1 MSDISQ
7 RLAKLSPAK
16 RELLQRR
23 VGKRPETA
31 EPIAIVGMACRFPGA
46 SDPDAYWRMLRDGI
60 VATGE
65 IPPSRWDIDEL
76 FDPTGEEPGKMS
88 IRTGGFVDDVDQ
100 FDPMFFGIAPRE
112 AGKMDPQQRL
122 LLEVAWQSLE
132 QGGLAPEALSG
143 SPTGVFIGI
152 GGTDYSKIPNQFD
165 NYLDYIDAHGGT
177 GNALSIA
184 ANRLSYVFNFHGPSM
199 AIDTACSSALVA
211 VHLAVQ
217 SLRNHECD
225 AALAGGVNLILT
237 PEVTIAFSK
246 ARMLSASG
254 RCRPFDAAADGYLR
268 GEGCGIIVLKRLT
281 DAARQGDNI
290 LAVLRGVAVNQDG
303 RTSGITAPNSRSQAA
318 VIRAALAS
326 AGLSAEQVGYIE
338 AHGTATVL
346 GDPIEVEGLREVFRR
361 RRGDQPPCYM
371 GSSKAHVGH
380 LETASG
386 MAGMI
391 KVILMMQHGLIP
403 RQAGFEQLNP
413 NMPPLDDT
421 RLVIPREP
429 VEWPSGREPRIAGV
443 SSFGFGGTN
452 VHVVLEEAS
461 AAEIEPPENDRPMH
475 LLALSAKT
483 KTAVEKLSD
492 AYLQYIDD
500 HPDASLADICHSAA
514 TGRSHFNHR
523 LAVVAN
529 SREALRAEL
538 EKARRG
544 QHSAAVK
551 SGQVKLVRRPKVA
564 MLFTGQGSQHVGM
577 GRILFET
584 QPVFRNALKQCDEI
598 LYDFL
603 DEPLLGLLYGEPG
616 RESPLDETIYTQ
628 PALFAVEYALAALW
642 RSWGIEP
649 DVVLGHSIGEYVAA
663 CIAGV
668 FSLEDGL
675 RLIADRARLMQQ
687 LPKDGLMAA
696 VFAPPARVAEVL
708 QPHREQ
714 VCIAGAN
721 GPENT
726 VISGRAEALRAVVEQ
741 FDTAGVGVRMLSVSH
756 AFHSPLMDPI
766 LDDFGTL
773 AAEVEYHT
781 PRIPLASNLTG
792 QVITDDVPDADY
804 WRRHIR
810 STVRFAE
817 GMQRLAELEVNAML
831 EVGPMPHLLGMGRR
845 CLPKSKALWI
855 PSLRKDKDEWRT
867 MLAGLAELYVLGVKV
882 DWSGFDRHWPRRRLE
897 LPTYPFERTRHWF
910 DPKGATRRSSSAG
923 RGPTLHPLL
932 GSRVPSV
939 LETTLFEV
947 RLSSRSPKYLV
958 DHQVQGSPVMPAA
971 AYVEQA
977 LAAARQV
984 FGPGRHLVEDL
995 SIEEAMFLPQG
1006 SGRVVQTTVAPETAG
1021 RSTCEIHSTPADSQ
1035 EEKPH
1040 WNLHACCQLRHAE
1053 TAEGLARPPA
1063 IDLEEVRSRAIDV
1076 KHHAEFYE
1084 LMSSRGLA
1092 YGPAFQALK
1101 DLHRTDRDA
1110 LAEIRLNEEVAAE
1123 LDRYHLHPALLD
1135 AGLQIMAGV
1144 VPLQP
1149 DGSYS
1154 PYAYMPVGLQS
1165 VCVHGELAERMFAY
1179 AVRTSPDDGP
1189 SPQSLQADVYLLDE
1203 NGRPLA
1209 SFAGVRVQR
1218 LGRTPLQ
1225 DQGVDIRNW
1234 LYRVNWQPQ
1243 PLPEAEHSDARPAA
1257 AVRQGNW
1264 LIFADAAGVG
1274 HRLAEGLRQQGSR
1287 CVCVTPGE
1295 QFLAPAADASGNA
1308 ETYRIDPL
1316 NGEHYRK
1323 LLEEAFA
1330 AERPA
1335 CAGIVHLWSL
1345 DIPGPDEKEVAW
1357 LDDSR
1362 RLGCGS
1368 VLQLLQQ
1375 SARFGFAKP
1384 PGLYLVTQAAQSVG
1398 QQAGAVAVGQSAL
1411 WGMGRVAAME
1421 HPEMRCRLID
1431 LDPAEQLQTDR
1442 GLTQFSRSEN
1452 ETDRTDRGLSQFSR
1466 SENGTVPLPTPV
1478 TQLLDELAAGDDE
1491 DQVAYRGGTRYT
1503 ARLEQDPD
1511 TLGIKR
1517 ESAGDGKLSVPRQ
1530 GAFQLRIPN
1539 PGSIDS
1545 LRFEPFERR
1554 RVEAGQVEIEVRAA
1568 GLNFSDVLKALGL
1581 YPGVSDEIVPLG
1593 IEASGIVTA
1602 VGQGVER
1609 FKPGDAVMGVAPYAF
1624 GSHAVSTEYALAP
1637 KPDSMTDDEACT
1649 IPITFLT
1656 AYYALRRLADLQP
1669 GERVLIHAG
1678 AGGVGLAAI
1687 QIAQHVGAEIFAT
1700 AGSDRKRDYLRSLG
1714 VPHVMNSRTL
1724 QFADEIMHVTRRQG
1738 VDVVLNSLPGEAI
1751 TKSLGVLGAYGR
1763 FLEIGKTDIYQNHKI
1778 GLLPFQ
1784 DNLSYFAIDL
1794 DRMLRQRPDYVR
1806 RLFTELI
1813 GHFEAGDYRPLELT
1827 RFGIEQ
1833 IAAAFRYMTQRKN
1846 IGKVVVSLEERPQQ
1860 GDEQA
1865 PTQPVRKDGT
1875 YLITGGLGALGL
1887 QLAGR
1892 LAEQGAGALV
1902 LLSRRAASPAAAEV
1916 IETLRSAGAQVAAL
1930 QGDVTDRRSL
1940 RAALDQIPAEFPPL
1954 RGAVHAAGV
1963 LDDGVM
1969 FDMDLARLDR
1979 AMAPKVQGAWNLHTA
1994 TLGQPLEFFVLFSS
2008 VASVLGSPGQGNYA
2022 AGNAFLDALA
2032 QWRQAAGLPAI
2043 AVNWGPW
2050 ADSGMAAEAG
2060 RSELIKSRGMDLI
2073 PADKALEVFDRSL
2086 RSEVANFAAIDA
2098 HWSDMLRLMRDRT
2111 PSLLRELAQ
2120 RAAESSDGV
2129 QPGIE
2134 ADHALRRELLAADLE
2149 RRRAMLRDY
2158 LVEQL
2163 APIMGVEPADLD
2175 VQQPLNTLG
2184 LDSLMAVE
2192 LKNTL
2197 EGRLLLE
2204 VPIAQF
2210 MDSPSV
2216 TSLSDFAAETLGEEG
2231 DGGGGEK
2238 TKESPGDD
2246 SAAPPPAGEWSPL
2259 VTLHRGGDRS
2269 PLFCVHGIGGDL
2281 RCYLEL
2287 ARILGNDRPVYAL
2300 QPRGIDG
2307 LLGPPDS
2314 MDQMIAEYIAAIR
2327 QVQPEGPY
2335 RMAGWSA
2342 GGIFAYEIARRLL
2355 GEDGPA
2361 GVLLLF
2367 DTPLPSAFDTA
2378 DVNDDARFLFDVAN
2392 FANQFSAA
2400 QMDLSYEQLRTL
2412 DSRTCFQ
2419 TALAEAKKHNV
2430 VPANVPDDYIRRLVE
2445 VCKLH
2450 VRMIMQYQPAAIEQ
2464 PVYGFRPSQRGALA
2478 EAAGRDLSAHRGWDR
2493 IVGDRWTLRESPGDH
2508 FTMMTGRNAQQLA
2521 ELVAERLDETEA

>member
-23 VGKRPETA
+23 LGKKPETA
-31 EPIAIVGMACRFPGA
+31 EPIAIVGMGCRFPGA
-46 SDPDAYWRMLRDGI
+46 VDPDAYWRMLRDGI

-132 QGGLAPEALSG
+132 QGGLAPETLSG

-165 NYLDYIDAHGGT
+165 NYLEHIDAHGGT

-199 AIDTACSSALVA
+199 AVDTACSSALVA

-281 DAARQGDNI
+281 DAARQRDNI

-361 RRGDQPPCYM
+361 RGGDQPPCYM

-403 RQAGFEQLNP
+403 RQAAFEQLNP
-413 NMPPLDDT
+413 NMPPLEDT

-429 VEWPSGREPRIAGV
+429 IEWPTGREPRIAGV

-461 AAEIEPPENDRPMH
+461 AAETRPPENDRPLH

-492 AYLQYIDD
+492 TYRQYVDD

-523 LAVVAN
+523 LAVVAG

-538 EKARRG
+538 EKARQG
-544 QHSAAVK
+544 QRSAAVR
-551 SGQVKLVRRPKVA
+551 SGQVKLVKRPKVA

-584 QPVFRNALKQCDEI
+584 QPVFRDALKQCDEI

-603 DEPLLGLLYGEPG
+603 DEPLLTLLYGEPG

-687 LPKDGLMAA
+687 LPKNGSMAA
-696 VFAPPARVAEVL
+696 VFASPARVAEML
-708 QPHREQ
+708 QPYKEQ

-726 VISGRAEALRAVVEQ
+726 VISGQAEALRAVVEQ
-741 FDTAGVGVRMLSVSH
+741 FDAAGVGTRMLAVSH
-756 AFHSPLMDPI
+756 AFHSHLMDPI

-773 AAEVEYHT
+773 AAEVEYHA

-792 QVITDDVPDADY
+792 QIVTDDVPDADY

-831 EVGPMPHLLGMGRR
+831 EVGPMPHLSGMGRR
-845 CLPKSKALWI
+845 CLPKSEALWI
-855 PSLRKDKDEWRT
+855 PSLRKGKDEWQT

-882 DWSGFDRHWPRRRLE
+882 DWSGFDRPWPRRRLE
-897 LPTYPFERTRHWF
+897 LPTYPFERSRHWF
-910 DPKGATRRSSSAG
+910 DPKGATRRGSSTG

-932 GSRVPSV
+932 GSRLPSA

-1035 EEKPH
+1035 DEKPH

-1053 TAEGLARPPA
+1053 TADDDHPRPA
-1063 IDLEEVRSRAIDV
+1063 IDLAEFRSRAIAV
-1076 KHHAEFYE
+1076 KDHAEFYE

-1101 DLHRTDRDA
+1101 DLHFADRDA
-1110 LAEIRLNEEVAAE
+1110 LAEVGLNEEVAAE

-1135 AGLQIMAGV
+1135 AGLQLIAGV

-1154 PYAYMPVGLQS
+1154 PYTYMPVGMRS
-1165 VCVHGELAERMFAY
+1165 VRIHRELAGQMFAY
-1179 AVRTSPDDGP
+1179 AVRTSADEGP
-1189 SPQSLQADVYLLDE
+1189 SPESLQADVYLLDAE
-1203 NGRPLA
+1203 GRPLA
-1209 SFAGVRVQR
+1209 SICGVRVQR
-1218 LGRTPLQ
+1218 LGRTPLREQ
-1225 DQGVDIRNW
+1225 DVDIRNW
-1234 LYRVNWQPQ
+1234 LYRINWQPQ
-1243 PLPEAEHSDARPAA
+1243 PLPETEHSDAPPAA

-1264 LIFADAAGVG
+1264 LIFSDAAGVG
-1274 HRLAEGLRQQGSR
+1274 HLLAESLRQQGSR
-1287 CVCVTPGE
+1287 CVCVSPGQ
-1295 QFLAPAADASGNA
+1295 QFLAPADDDPGSA
-1308 ETYRIDPL
+1308 ESYCIDPL

-1345 DIPGPDEKEVAW
+1345 DIPGPDEQQVAW
-1357 LDDSR
+1357 LEDAR

-1375 SARFGFAKP
+1375 AARQRFAKP
-1384 PGLYLVTQAAQSVG
+1384 PGLYLVTQAAQSLG
-1398 QQAGAVAVGQSAL
+1398 QEAEAVAVGQSAL

-1421 HPEMRCRLID
+1421 HPEMRCRLVD
-1431 LDPAEQLQTDR
+1431 LDPAEQLQSDR
-1442 GLTQFSRSEN
+1442 GLSQFSRSEN
-1452 ETDRTDRGLSQFSR
+1452 EGSRGLSQFSR
-1466 SENGTVPLPTPV
+1466 SENGTVPLRS
-1478 TQLLDELAAGDDE
+1478 LLLTRLLAELAAGDGE
-1491 DQVAYRGGTRYT
+1491 DQVAYRGGTRYA

-1511 TLGIKR
+1511 ALGAKE

-1545 LRFEPFERR
+1545 LRFETFERR

-1581 YPGVSDEIVPLG
+1581 YPGITDEIVPLG

-1609 FKPGDAVMGVAPYAF
+1609 FKPGDAVTGVVPYAF
-1624 GSHAVSTEYALAP
+1624 GSHAVSTEYALVY
-1637 KPDSMTDDEACT
+1637 KPRSMTDEQACT

-1687 QIAQHVGAEIFAT
+1687 QIAQHIGAEIFAT

-1794 DRMLRQRPDYVR
+1794 DRMFRQRPDYVR
-1806 RLFTELI
+1806 RLFAELI

-1827 RFGIEQ
+1827 RFGVEQ
-1833 IAAAFRYMTQRKN
+1833 ITAAFRYMTQRKN
-1846 IGKVVVSLEERPQQ
+1846 IGKVVVSMAERPQQ
-1860 GDEQA
+1860 SDETQA

-1892 LAEQGAGALV
+1892 LAQRGAGALV
-1902 LLSRRAASPAAAEV
+1902 LLSRRAPSPAAAET
-1916 IETLRSAGAQVAAL
+1916 IETLRSAGTRVAAL
-1930 QGDVTDRRSL
+1930 QADVTDRRAL
-1940 RAALDQIPAEFPPL
+1940 QAALEQIPDGFPPL
-1954 RGAVHAAGV
+1954 RGVVHAAGV

-1969 FDMDLARLDR
+1969 FEMDLTRLDR
-1979 AMAPKVQGAWNLHTA
+1979 AMAPKVQGAWNLHAA
-1994 TLGQPLEFFVLFSS
+1994 TLGEPLEFFVLFSS

-2060 RSELIKSRGMDLI
+2060 RSELIKSRGMDLL
-2073 PADKALEVFDRSL
+2073 PADKALEVFDQSL
-2086 RSEVANFAAIDA
+2086 LPGVANFAAIDA
-2098 HWSDMLRLMRDRT
+2098 HWSDMLRLMRDRV
-2111 PSLLRELAQ
+2111 PSLLQKLAQ

-2129 QPGIE
+2129 QPGVE
-2134 ADHALRRELLAADLE
+2134 ADHALRRKLLAADLQQ
-2149 RRRAMLRDY
+2149 RKAMLRDY
-2158 LVEQL
+2158 LLEQL

-2184 LDSLMAVE
+2184 MDSLMAVE

-2210 MDSPSV
+2210 MESPSV

-2231 DGGGGEK
+2231 NGDKPGE
-2238 TKESPGDD
+2238 SAGAD
-2246 SAAPPPAGEWSPL
+2246 SAAAPPAGEWSPL
-2259 VTLHRGGDRS
+2259 VTLHRGGAAA
-2269 PLFCVHGIGGDL
+2269 PLFCVHGVGGDL
-2281 RCYLEL
+2281 RCYLDL
-2287 ARILGNDRPVYAL
+2287 AQILGNDRPVYAL

-2307 LLGPPDS
+2307 LFAPPDS
-2314 MDQMIAEYIAAIR
+2314 MDQMIAEYVAAIR
-2327 QVQPEGPY
+2327 KVQPRGPY
-2335 RMAGWSA
+2335 RVAGWSA
-2342 GGIFAYEIARRLL
+2342 GGIFAYEIAMRLL
-2355 GEDGPA
+2355 AEGGRA
-2361 GVLLLF
+2361 GILLLF

-2378 DVNDDARFLFDVAN
+2378 DVNDDARFLFDLAN

-2400 QMDLSYEQLRTL
+2400 QMDLSYEQLHAL
-2412 DSRTCFQ
+2412 DSGTCFQ

-2430 VPANVPDDYIRRLVE
+2430 VPANVPDDYVHRLVE

-2450 VRMIMQYQPAAIEQ
+2450 VRMIMQYKPAAIEQ
-2464 PVYGFRPSQRGALA
+2464 PVHGFRPSRRGALA
-2478 EAAGRDLSAHRGWDR
+2478 EAAGRDLSAHRNWDR
-2493 IVGDRWTLRESPGDH
+2493 IVGDRWTLCESPGDH
-2508 FTMMTGRNAQQLA
+2508 FTMMTGENARRLA
-2521 ELVAERLDETEA
+2521 QLVAERLGETEG